1 MATDGSHGNDPGEA
15 EKAKTQSLF
24 REVNE
29 RINDVS
35 TQRASFDMPQ
45 DVICEC
51 AQPECSEL
59 VTMNAVEYRGLRSH
73 STWFVIAPL
82 EEHFFPEVESIVTRT
97 GTTGSSKST
106 VELAGSPSSSIQV
119 HAGRSARV
127 KVPTSGASCRARAD
141 GEATRMPA
149 HHAMR
154 PGRDASR

>member
-1 MATDGSHGNDPGEA
+1 MANDGSHGNDSAEA

-35 TQRASFDMPQ
+35 MQRASFDMPQ

-59 VTMNAVEYRGLRSH
+59 ITMNAVEYRGLRSR

-82 EEHFFPEVESIVTRT
+82 EEHFFPEVESIVTKN
-97 GTTGSSKST
+97 GHYWV
-106 VELAGSPSSSIQV
+106 VEKHGKAGAVAEKLDPRKRQV
-119 HAGRSARV
+119 
-127 KVPTSGASCRARAD
+127 
-141 GEATRMPA
+141 
-149 HHAMR
+149 
-154 PGRDASR
+154 

>member
-82 EEHFFPEVESIVTRT
+82 EEHFFPEVESIVTKN
-97 GTTGSSKST
+97 GHYWV
-106 VELAGSPSSSIQV
+106 VEKHGR
-119 HAGRSARV
+119 AGRVAEQLD
-127 KVPTSGASCRARAD
+127 PRARRA
-141 GEATRMPA
+141 
-149 HHAMR
+149 
-154 PGRDASR
+154 